1 VPVPRDDLLADLDET
16 QRAAVVEPALPLAIL
31 APAGSGKTR
40 VLTRR
45 IAWHCATER
54 IDAGHVLAV
63 TFTRKA
69 AGELRHR
76 LSRLGV
82 RGAVTAGTFHSVAL
96 AQLRARH
103 HERGTALPTLL
114 DRKGRILAPLV
125 GGGARGRGGAE
136 LAVAINEV
144 AAEIEW
150 AKARL
155 VNPAR
160 YEAAVA
166 AARRDTPRSAAEV
179 ARVYD
184 RYEKE
189 KRKRSLYDFDDLLWE
204 TIRALEGDAEFAA
217 VQRWRFRHL
226 FVDEFQDATR
236 AQIRLLRGWLGERT
250 DLCVV
255 GDPDQAIYGFAGAE
269 TACLTDFAE
278 RFPGGSTVR
287 LGTNY
292 RSTPQIVDTA
302 RTVLPVRARA
312 HVRAAGTDGPAP
324 TITAYPTDGDEARA
338 VATRLRDAHDPQ
350 RGWSATAVLYRVNA
364 QSAPFEEALR
374 HAGIPF
380 RVRGGAAFLDR
391 PEVKAVL
398 DGLRKSAKAAPAR
411 GFTEHL
417 TDLVTEAG
425 EVSEERREH
434 VDAVAS
440 LGREYLAVEGGVGSV
455 PGFEQYLRAA
465 LRGGDDGGLRDDAVE
480 LLTFHR
486 AKGLEWDTVFVTGL
500 ERGLVPISH
509 AVGDPEA
516 TDEERRLLY
525 VALSRAE
532 RALHLTWAQERA
544 RGLRRAKRARSPF
557 LTEIE
562 RVRRG
567 EAAVAPRRPDTNR
580 RGAAGARAALAQID
594 AGDLDAADRLLYDEL
609 VAWRRDLARASN
621 VPAYVIFDN
630 KVLLGVATTRPTSGP
645 DLLALPGIGSV
656 KLERYGAALLEVVGR
671 HRGGS
676 RATDA

>member
-1 VPVPRDDLLADLDET
+1 MQPDELLADLDAT
-16 QRAAVVEPALPLAIL
+16 QRAAVVEPGLPLAIL

-45 IAWHCATER
+45 IAWQAATER
-54 IDAGHVLAV
+54 IEPGHVLAV

-69 AGELRHR
+69 AGELRER
-76 LSRLGV
+76 LRRLGV

-96 AQLRARH
+96 AQLRRLHADRN
-103 HERGTALPTLL
+103 APMPTLL
-114 DRKGRILAPLV
+114 DRKGRILAPIL
-125 GGGARGRGGAE
+125 GGGTRGRGGAE
-136 LAVAINEV
+136 LAVAINEM

-155 VNPAR
+155 LNPAR
-160 YEAAVA
+160 YEAAA
-166 AARRDTPRSAAEV
+166 EAARRDPPRPAAEV
-179 ARVYD
+179 ARIYD

-189 KRKRSLYDFDDLLWE
+189 KRKRALFDFDDLIWE
-204 TIRALEGDAEFAA
+204 TIRALEGDTEFGA

-236 AQIRLLRGWLGERT
+236 AQIRLLRGWLGDRT

-269 TACLTDFAE
+269 PGYLNAFAD
-278 RFPGGSTVR
+278 RFPGASTVR

-292 RSTPQIVDTA
+292 RSTPQVVSTA
-302 RTVLPVRARA
+302 RTVLPPRERAPV
-312 HVRAAGTDGPAP
+312 HAAGAEGPMP
-324 TITAYPTDGDEARA
+324 TITAYADDTAEASG
-338 VATRLRDAHDPQ
+338 VAARLRTEHDPA
-350 RGWSATAVLYRVNA
+350 RGWAAMAVLYRVNA
-364 QSAPFEEALR
+364 QSAAFEEALR
-374 HAGIPF
+374 RAGIPF
-380 RVRGGAAFLDR
+380 RVRGDAAFLDR

-398 DGLRKSAKAAPAR
+398 DALRAAAKAAPGR
-411 GFTEHL
+411 GFAEHL
-417 TDLVTEAG
+417 TDIVTDAAES
-425 EVSEERREH
+425 SEDRREH
-434 VDAVAS
+434 VEAVAN
-440 LGREYLAVEGGVGSV
+440 LGREYLAVEGGQGTMA
-455 PGFEQYLRAA
+455 GFQEYLRAA

-500 ERGLVPISH
+500 ERGYVPISH
-509 AVGDPEA
+509 ATGDAEA

-532 RALHLTWAQERA
+532 RSLHLSWAQERA
-544 RGLRRAKRARSPF
+544 RGMRSAKRTRSPY
-557 LTEIE
+557 LAEIE

-567 EAAVAPRRPDTNR
+567 EPARLPRDAGTNR
-580 RGAAGARAALAQID
+580 RGAADARAALAAID
-594 AGDLDAADRLLYDEL
+594 GGEVGADDRPLYDAL

-630 KVLLGVATTRPTSGP
+630 KVLRLVASTRPASS
-645 DLLALPGIGSV
+645 DALLALPGIGPV
-656 KLERYGAALLEVVGR
+656 KLERYGAALLEVVDR
-671 HRGGS
+671 HR
-676 RATDA
+676 D